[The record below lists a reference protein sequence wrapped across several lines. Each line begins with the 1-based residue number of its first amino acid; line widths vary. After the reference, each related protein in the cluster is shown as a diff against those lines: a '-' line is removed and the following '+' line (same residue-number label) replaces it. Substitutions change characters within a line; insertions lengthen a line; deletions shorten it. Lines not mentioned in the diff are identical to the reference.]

1 MLRAL
6 NKRRSTSRSAGRFD
20 TAQIWI
26 SIDCMFN
33 QRTHRSIP
41 YFRFGS
47 IPTSESSREK
57 RRVEL
62 PLNLEEF
69 TMDEAAVR
77 PHPEP

>member
-1 MLRAL
+1 MLKDRL
-6 NKRRSTSRSAGRFD
+6 
-20 TAQIWI
+20 
-26 SIDCMFN
+26 
-33 QRTHRSIP
+33 
-41 YFRFGS
+41 GS

-77 PHPEP
+77 PHPEPWNKGKLVGQKAPFKLKEMQLRAV